1 MSEFF
6 QRVAPDAAVSIERL
20 SRLMYELRE
29 NRQRLLGAYAATD
42 EAALL
47 ARIRQGEIAEHPA
60 YEHYLGAHIL
70 AQAHAAVRAELAQ
83 LTRAAQPS

>member
-6 QRVAPDAAVSIERL
+6 QRVAPDSAVGFERL

-29 NRQRLLGAYAATD
+29 NRQRLLGAYAASD

-47 ARIRQGEIAEHPA
+47 ARIRQGEVAEHPA
-60 YEHYLGAHIL
+60 YEHYLGARVL
-70 AQAHAAVRAELAQ
+70 GQAHAVARAELAQ
-83 LTRAAQPS
+83 LAAAEQRQ

>member
-29 NRQRLLGAYAATD
+29 NRQRLLGAYAAAD

-60 YEHYLGAHIL
+60 YEHYLGARIL
-70 AQAHAAVRAELAQ
+70 AQAHAVARAELAR
-83 LTRAAQPS
+83 LAAVEQQP